1 MDRNL
6 AEKKTYN
13 KGFSLFT
20 VIVAIAFVG
29 ILGMLVIYIAIA
41 NFNMK
46 VTDLKGKDSFYTA
59 EQAIEEI
66 RVGLQEEVGDAMSEA
81 YIEVLENYDQSEN
94 TEDETQDETRQKLF
108 RKIFYENLGKRVQK
122 VLDDGDLKSK
132 YVDLTVN
139 DDETLE
145 IVEPTLSK
153 LNPDIDEIKKKSKI
167 TLKNLKSIYVD
178 NKGRASIIKT
188 DIQLGIP
195 SVKFATP
202 STLPDIKQMVV
213 VANGGI
219 VCSEDEPTSD
229 SSSAKSV
236 TMKGTIYAGLL
247 DNEGEGLGSKEK
259 AASVLVKRNAT
270 LSILPGGEFFVCG
283 GEINLA
289 QNSSFTSNSGVVLW
303 ASGLSLKDV
312 AKTSLLGDT
321 YFSDDLTVN
330 GNGDEITIAG
340 NYYGYGSVDSA
351 MGASELTQQ
360 RHDNNDSDLSSAII
374 VNGKATKL
382 DLSGVQKLMLA
393 GKSYISDPANIMTG
407 ESVTVKGT
415 QLAYLAPAE
424 ILGDEFTDSSNFT
437 NPMPYAECEEK
448 LGEDTIPVK
457 WDVAVEAW
465 NNKTLRD
472 IGVDEKEPV
481 KKVIYPDNASE
492 TVVYFYLNFT
502 DETKAAKFMREYYQE
517 NPEIKKQM
525 DKYLSFY
532 FGEDSGISVKDSDA
546 YLLYVT
552 NGNILSY
559 SGDEES
565 GKLYNASNKELTQK
579 YLQKQ
584 IEYQKEWFALNRKMT
599 RNYKILQKR
608 VADPDD
614 STLIHDETDP
624 TSTVFSNWVNERKLK
639 EFLEDKTGKIYKYP
653 NQESASIILYDNETG
668 QPFKITKQEA
678 ENARLIICTG
688 DVEIEEGTQF
698 HGIIMSKGKIT
709 LNPDVQLESAP
720 IDAAKAFQEQI
731 NDAASSGESV
741 KVKDFLWYGDQYE
754 FGSSYDMSNIGQN
767 TETESTV
774 YDLADCVTYSNW
786 KKE

>member
-94 TEDETQDETRQKLF
+94 TQDETQDETRQKLF

-145 IVEPTLSK
+145 IVDPTLSK
-153 LNPDIDEIKKKSKI
+153 LNPDIDEIKKNSKI

-229 SSSAKSV
+229 PSSAKSV

-247 DNEGEGLGSKEK
+247 DNEREGLGSKEK
-259 AASVLVKRNAT
+259 VASVLVKPNAT

-289 QNSSFTSNSGVVLW
+289 QNSSFTSNSGVSLW
-303 ASGLSLKDV
+303 ASGLSLKDA

-340 NYYGYGSVDSA
+340 NYYGYGSVESA
-351 MGASELTQQ
+351 IGASDLTQQ
-360 RHDNNDSDLSSAII
+360 KNDKSTDLSSAII

-437 NPMPYAECEEK
+437 NPMPYAEYEDK

-599 RNYKILQKR
+599 RNYKILQKH
-608 VADPDD
+608 VADLDD

-639 EFLEDKTGKIYKYP
+639 EFLKDKTGKIYKYP

-709 LNPDVQLESAP
+709 LNPNVQLESAP

-731 NDAASSGESV
+731 NDAASGGESV

-767 TETESTV
+767 TETELTV